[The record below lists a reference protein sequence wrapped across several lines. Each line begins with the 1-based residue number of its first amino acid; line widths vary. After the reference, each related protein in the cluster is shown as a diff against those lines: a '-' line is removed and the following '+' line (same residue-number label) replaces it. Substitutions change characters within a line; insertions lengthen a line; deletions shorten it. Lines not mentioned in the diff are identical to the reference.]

1 MNILSKATPPLF
13 NTFEFHSR
21 TMKVF
26 LLLLLVAV
34 AAAAPYG
41 ESEQERDLVEQRKAD
56 FNLRD
61 LKKTVDPDLLKEK
74 IEKIFGQGSELL
86 DQLLQTLREK
96 GHKKM
101 LILIDTLLGDDDDDE
116 GHRRSERGI
125 SDYWQKIKDYF
136 KDLQID
142 LKEKYAKFGE
152 WVKDKLGKG
161 MEHSKDKMQNIKA
174 IAGEFLKHAKGI
186 SKEIAAEAGEFF
198 KNYKEDLGNVWDEI
212 KEKINEIRNR
222 ND

>member
-1 MNILSKATPPLF
+1 MDVG
-13 NTFEFHSR
+13 FHSR
-21 TMKVF
+21 SMKV
-26 LLLLLVAV
+26 LLLLVLVAV
-34 AAAAPYG
+34 AAAVPYR
-41 ESEQERDLVEQRKAD
+41 ENEQESDLVDERKAD

-61 LKKTVDPDLLKEK
+61 VLTKIKEHLKKTVDPELLKEK

-96 GHKKM
+96 GRKKM
-101 LILIDTLLGDDDDDE
+101 LILIDMLLGDDDEDE
-116 GHRRSERGI
+116 HKRSERGI